1 MELTNNDTQKV
12 KITTVADSYSLTC
25 FQETPSKTGDE
36 KPLARIGAF
45 DLFNLFTA
53 NIIRSNEIFT
63 R

>member
-1 MELTNNDTQKV
+1 MELTKKESLKV
-12 KITTVADSYSLTC
+12 EVTRVADSYSLTC
-25 FQETPSKTGDE
+25 FQETPRKTGDE